1 MNQKCQFSKSESRGN
16 PQITHLKLVFSSL
29 IRVNQHSIEEMLG
42 DGKKLVCFDLFLNEL
57 DSQRNRLGEFDRFW

>member
-1 MNQKCQFSKSESRGN
+1 MD
-16 PQITHLKLVFSSL
+16 KLSV
-29 IRVNQHSIEEMLG
+29 EELLG

>member
-1 MNQKCQFSKSESRGN
+1 MTQKCQISKPESRGKS
-16 PQITHLKLVFSSL
+16 QIILLKLVFLSL
-29 IRVNQHSIEEMLG
+29 KRVDKHSVEEMLG